1 MEDVRDPGPEAD
13 SASRR
18 SRKLERYD
26 FSGRVRPRAGSAA
39 RKERAGCEGVKSG
52 LAASKIGVAGGIG
65 GIHRVDID
73 GNPRADVG
81 EEGCGSH
88 LRNLLRNW
96 GK

>member
-1 MEDVRDPGPEAD
+1 MND
-13 SASRR
+13 SLVGSHIA
-18 SRKLERYD
+18 ERY
-26 FSGRVRPRAGSAA
+26 
-39 RKERAGCEGVKSG
+39 GVV
-52 LAASKIGVAGGIG
+52 GVAGGIG